1 MRLSVRLR
9 DLFGFGH
16 VHLDGPLRS
25 SSFFFLDRRR
35 LQFLRHFPGLK
46 TQEISYFFLQKRPR
60 LGYIFPHFATCTSI
74 LDLACSSGSFS
85 TSGKRSSPR
94 SRMWY
99 LYCVE
104 RKCRKSSS
112 ADHKK
117 IHICMLTASPCPPA
131 AGTDSTL
138 RSRTNSE
145 SRLMPQSPS
154 TGCSFY
160 CMRENDVE
168 LLIASCKKYTVTAS
182 FWRLPRFASW
192 RGWRTG
198 RKFRPHV
205 RRRGH
210 PT

>member
-117 IHICMLTASPCPPA
+117 STFACSLHRLVLLLRVRIPPYGAGPIRRA
-131 AGTDSTL
+131 A
-138 RSRTNSE
+138 
-145 SRLMPQSPS
+145 
-154 TGCSFY
+154 
-160 CMRENDVE
+160 
-168 LLIASCKKYTVTAS
+168 
-182 FWRLPRFASW
+182 
-192 RGWRTG
+192 
-198 RKFRPHV
+198 
-205 RRRGH
+205 
-210 PT
+210 